1 LFYSFIICLRVK
13 GLNPNRALVI
23 LLPIT
28 LLLLWPAEETNIPIA
43 IPFLIVIATQIVFY
57 KILLCEK
64 GIFIESNPPKEE
76 IALSVIVI
84 LYILFFSYISIRIF
98 NDFAVFNPKDFGLF
112 NQIFWNSIRGRF
124 FLNSTYGSHF
134 ACHNS
139 PFFVLLMPFYY
150 FLPNPLTLL
159 VLKTTVLALSA
170 VPFYLI
176 VKDILKQTSSL
187 ALVVAFLFLPFIVAQ
202 NFTPAHEMGFAPL
215 FILFTYYFFRKG
227 RFLPFLF
234 FLLMTVSIKETMAL
248 FALMFGFYAYFK
260 KKGRA
265 WIIYPILI
273 GITWFFFSIVLINHY
288 QNLYH
293 PHSDSAWFFVY
304 LKKAFL
310 AQNKGGFVA
319 TINYLFINSNLANW
333 FTLKSALSLFF
344 SLGLAPSLLSP
355 VILLGLPE
363 LSVNLISSNPNMFS
377 PVWHYSITLFC
388 FIFIAVAE
396 GIKTAA
402 SFLCNKK
409 FLGIGEQK
417 LQSLLCVS
425 VLSCVLISSYIWVG
439 LTEYKR
445 DAAYVREVKEVLLLV
460 PPNASISVPL
470 RIVTIVSSR
479 EKYSIAG
486 PDSSDDYVL
495 VDSEAMQKELKTSI
509 EPDYSEIFRKG
520 SIKLYKRK

>member
-1 LFYSFIICLRVK
+1 
-13 GLNPNRALVI
+13 
-23 LLPIT
+23 LL
-28 LLLLWPAEETNIPIA
+28 
-43 IPFLIVIATQIVFY
+43 IPFLIVIATQAIFY
-57 KILLCEK
+57 KVLFCEK
-64 GIFIESNPPKEE
+64 GLFTGSDPSKEK
-76 IALSVIVI
+76 IALTAIII
-84 LYILFFSYISIRIF
+84 LYLLFFSYFSIRIF

-139 PFFVLLMPFYY
+139 LFFVLLMPFYY
-150 FLPNPLTLL
+150 FLPDPLTLL

-187 ALVVAFLFLPFIVAQ
+187 ALVAAFLFLPFIAVQ

-215 FILFTYYFFRKG
+215 FILFTYYFFRKE
-227 RFLPFLF
+227 RFLPFLV
-234 FLLMTVSIKETMAL
+234 FLLITVSIKETMAL
-248 FALMFGFYAYFK
+248 LALMFGFYAYFK
-260 KKGRA
+260 KRGSV

-273 GITWFFFSIVLINHY
+273 GITWFFFSIVLINHF

-293 PHSDSAWFFVY
+293 PHSDSAWYFVY
-304 LKKAFL
+304 VKKAFL
-310 AQNKGGFVA
+310 AHNKSGPVA
-319 TINYLFINSNLANW
+319 TIAYLFTNSNLAHW
-333 FTLKSALSLFF
+333 FTLKSAISLFF

-363 LSVNLISSNPNMFS
+363 LSVNLISSNPNMFY

-388 FIFIAVAE
+388 FILIGVAE
-396 GIKTAA
+396 GIKTIA
-402 SFLCNKK
+402 SFLCDKK
-409 FLGIGEQK
+409 FLEISEQK

-425 VLSCVLISSYIWVG
+425 VLSCALISSYIWIEF
-439 LTEYKR
+439 TEHKR
-445 DAAYVREVKEVLLLV
+445 DAVYVREVKEALSLV
-460 PPNASISVPL
+460 PVNASISVPL

-486 PDSSDDYVL
+486 PHPSDDYIL
-495 VDSEAMQKELKTSI
+495 VDREAMQKELKTDI
-509 EPDYSEIFRKG
+509 DPNYSEIFRRG
-520 SIKLYKRK
+520 PIVLYKRK